1 MNQRAYN
8 YTVIAFCA
16 VLVFFGAC
24 KKTEIRE
31 VNEPYLIE
39 GNDPPDYSG
48 VTTLQ
53 VQNYVGRVYID
64 LLGEQPSVEVL
75 QEKVEALQAAD
86 LSAEARENFV
96 EELMTDD
103 EYYVNVYNYTSGQFI
118 EGTTRA
124 YIQEQI
130 DTYAYIIE
138 LYYDQ
143 GEVQLAQYVEY
154 EMQKLQKLLDAD
166 TDWAAGTI
174 TINEFYGRFCYN
186 ALYDEINMGS
196 QNMVISC
203 FENLFGRYPTNVE
216 LENGVAIIEGVSA
229 ILLQQNGTSKT
240 DFVNIV
246 THTPEFYLGRVHEQ
260 YQRLLTRQPLPI
272 EEQDGSD
279 LIAQQGLKA
288 FQVSVLITD
297 EYAGF

>member
-1 MNQRAYN
+1 MNQLLRIS
-8 YTVIAFCA
+8 TICCIIAGLIT
-16 VLVFFGAC
+16 LVAC
-24 KKTEIRE
+24 KKTEIHE
-31 VNEPYLIE
+31 LNEPYLIE

-64 LLGEQPSVEVL
+64 LLGEQPAVEVL
-75 QEKVEALQAAD
+75 QEKVQALQAED
-86 LSAEARENFV
+86 LSAEARESFV
-96 EELMTDD
+96 QELMTDD

-118 EGTTRA
+118 DGVARS

-130 DTYAYIIE
+130 DTYEYIIE

-166 TDWAAGTI
+166 TDWAIGTI

-186 ALYDEINMGS
+186 AIYDEINMGS

-203 FENLFGRYPTNVE
+203 FENLFGRYPTNAE
-216 LENGVAIIEGVSA
+216 LENGVALVDGLSA

-260 YQRLLTRQPLPI
+260 YQRLLTRQPLPM
-272 EEQDGSD
+272 EEQNGSD
-279 LIAQQGLKA
+279 LIAQEGLKA